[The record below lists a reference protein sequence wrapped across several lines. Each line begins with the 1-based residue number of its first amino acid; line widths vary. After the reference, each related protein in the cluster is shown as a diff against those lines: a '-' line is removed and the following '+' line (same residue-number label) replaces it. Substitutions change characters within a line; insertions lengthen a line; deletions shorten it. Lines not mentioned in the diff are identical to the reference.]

1 VSEQDL
7 IKKAQE
13 GDVEAFE
20 QLIRDYEKRILNY
33 CFRMM
38 GNLSDAEDA
47 AQEVFVKIFR
57 FIDSFNGQSSF
68 STWLYRIASNVC
80 LDLLRKAKRQPKDT
94 VSIYQE
100 NDEGEEYSIAIEDTE
115 PDPYERAQLSEAQK
129 VLKEALN
136 QLSDEHKQ
144 VIILRD
150 IEGLSYEEIAE
161 AMGTAPGTVKSRI
174 NRARQMLKKLLEK
187 DKELFLLS

>member
-1 VSEQDL
+1 MSEQDL

>member
-1 VSEQDL
+1 MSEQDL

-13 GDVEAFE
+13 GNAEAFE
-20 QLIRDYEKRILNY
+20 QLIADYEKRILNY
-33 CFRMM
+33 CFRML

-47 AQEVFVKIFR
+47 AQEVFVKVYR

-94 VSIYQE
+94 VSIHQE
-100 NDEGEEYSIAIEDTE
+100 NEEGESYSIAIEDTE
-115 PDPYERAQLSEAQK
+115 PDPYERAQLSEAQR

-144 VIILRD
+144 VVILRD

-161 AMGTAPGTVKSRI
+161 AMGIAPGTVKSRL
-174 NRARQMLKKLLEK
+174 NRARQVLKKLLEK

>member
-1 VSEQDL
+1 MSEQDL
-7 IKKAQE
+7 IKKAQKGE
-13 GDVEAFE
+13 VEAFE

-33 CFRMM
+33 CFRML

-57 FIDSFNGQSSF
+57 FIGSFNGQSSF

-80 LDLLRKAKRQPKDT
+80 LDLLRKAKRRPQDT
-94 VSIYQE
+94 VSIHQE
-100 NDEGEEYSIAIEDTE
+100 NDDGEEYSIAIEDTE
-115 PDPYERAQLSEAQK
+115 PNPYERAQLSEAQQA
-129 VLKEALN
+129 LKKALE
-136 QLSDEHKQ
+136 QLSDEHRQ
-144 VIILRD
+144 VVILRD

-161 AMGTAPGTVKSRI
+161 AMGTAPGTVKSRL
-174 NRARQMLKKLLEK
+174 NRARQMLKKLLEQ